1 MIEKLTYSKRVRM
14 SGGMLMIPI
23 PKEIE
28 DEMELEN
35 RELVEVRITKFV
47 K

>member
-1 MIEKLTYSKRVRM
+1 M

-28 DEMELEN
+28 DEMELKN
-35 RELVEVRITKFV
+35 HELVEVQITKFA